1 MSHATLAQPLSL
13 AQEIRLQSRHAA
25 RQQDTRRPYRTDLPA
40 VTLERD
46 VEVAEELLRA
56 ALGRMLAARGLPG
69 VKRVIRA
76 SLLELADHVR
86 CVANWES

>member
-13 AQEIRLQSRHAA
+13 AQEIRLQSRHVA

-46 VEVAEELLRA
+46 V
-56 ALGRMLAARGLPG
+56 
-69 VKRVIRA
+69 
-76 SLLELADHVR
+76 
-86 CVANWES
+86 